1 MKRAIVLSLAV
12 AILMGNAF
20 AGGSKKEQKIREIA
34 REEARKE
41 IRKEFKTLVA
51 NSIKVALQNQDFNS
65 AIAFINM
72 YLALDSSRSTLKD
85 TLIEL
90 YLITGQANQALV
102 LAEQKLKQNP
112 NDTSAMHIAAIASMQ
127 LNNLQKAYEYYTR
140 LAQATGNV
148 KHLWDFA
155 VVLWQMQRYG
165 DALVVIDQIIANPAA
180 RSQTVTLQISPT
192 TKQEVPLLAAAYNLK
207 GAAHQ
212 RLKDLNA
219 AKEAYQKALEVVPDF
234 ILPKENL
241 EALKQQ
247 EQQNNSGSNQ
257 QKK

>member
-1 MKRAIVLSLAV
+1 MVLFAVTFMVTGIV
-12 AILMGNAF
+12 F
-20 AGGSKKEQKIREIA
+20 AGGSKKEQRMREIA
-34 REEARKE
+34 REEARKQVQQE
-41 IRKEFKTLVA
+41 LKTLIT
-51 NSIKVALQNQDFNS
+51 NSMRIALQNQDFNS

-72 YLALDSSRSTLKD
+72 YLAIDSSRTTLKD

-127 LNNLQKAYEYYTR
+127 LNNLQKAYEYYSR

-192 TKQEVPLLAAAYNLK
+192 TKQEVPILAAAYNLK

-212 RLKDLNA
+212 RLKDINA

-241 EALKQQ
+241 QAL
-247 EQQNNSGSNQ
+247 EQQNNSGSDQ

>member
-1 MKRAIVLSLAV
+1 MRKVIILSMV
-12 AILMGNAF
+12 ASMMMGTAF
-20 AGGSKKEQKIREIA
+20 AGGNKKEQRMREIA
-34 REEARKE
+34 RQEARKE
-41 IRKEFKTLVA
+41 FERQFRTIVSQ
-51 NSIKVALQNQDFNS
+51 SIQLSLQNQDFNS
-65 AIAFINM
+65 AITFINM
-72 YLALDSSRSTLKD
+72 YLAIDSSRTTLKD

-102 LAEQKLKQNP
+102 LAEQKLQQNP
-112 NDTSAMHIAAIASMQ
+112 SDTSAMHIAAIASMQ
-127 LNNLQKAYEYYTR
+127 LNNLQKAYEYYSR

-180 RSQTVTLQISPT
+180 RTQTVTLQISQT
-192 TKQEVPLLAAAYNLK
+192 TKQEVPILAAAYNLK

-212 RLKDLNA
+212 RLKDINA

-241 EALKQQ
+241 QALEKQ
-247 EQQNNSGSNQ
+247 NDSDQ